1 MSNSDLHTSA
11 IATGGTNFDT
21 ATCIG
26 GKCEYPLQQYG
37 NEAKI
42 YTHIMMQ
49 TQNKYDPPEFN
60 STLEAYDATN
70 APNGSKP
77 ERSPFD
83 DDEDA
88 FFVGDSN
95 MNNAGNG
102 LVTFTRKYAT
112 IPPDHSEPYG
122 LYTRTTPGLATE
134 TLNISASDVNN
145 VNLIIQ
151 YKHKDT
157 KEYYDVAQSGNQ
169 SDFNHD
175 ASNLIT
181 STTFP
186 ANSQLGTFNGPDY
199 NNSDKIKRYEAV
211 RAKYVFTYTDLSQDL
226 FVGARLKFQ
235 GTYNKDGKTL
245 EDHMSVYLTEGRR
258 QYVYVYRG
266 DSYYRGQTRHISLGN
281 LFTITSKTEN
291 LDSNGDVESYT
302 FEAVTLP
309 VDITGKTATFGYS
322 YSSKTSSI
330 STTAQVGKVKSGSTG
345 TDQFGRIITGNTTIA
360 DMTLHTSGR
369 QYTLA
374 GSVYGV
380 EVNSPSNIKY
390 RYVKSDDPN
399 EIILNEK
406 FPIPITLTT
415 DTVPSLQGYRDMV
428 QDRVYIGVENEYI
441 ERYIGNI
448 YRIAQI
454 ESLLQ

>member
-49 TQNKYDPPEFN
+49 TQNKYDPPELN
-60 STLEAYDATN
+60 STLETYHETN
-70 APNGSKP
+70 APTGSKP
-77 ERSPFD
+77 ARSPFD
-83 DDEDA
+83 DDQDA

-102 LVTFTRKYAT
+102 LITFTRKYAT

-134 TLNISASDVNN
+134 NITISASDVTN
-145 VNLIIQ
+145 VNLITQ
-151 YKHKDT
+151 FQHKDT
-157 KEYYDVAQSGNQ
+157 TDFYDVAESGNQ
-169 SDFNHD
+169 SDFNYD
-175 ASNLIT
+175 ANSVL
-181 STTFP
+181 TTTTYP
-186 ANSQLGTFNGPDY
+186 ANSNLGATNGTSS
-199 NNSDKIKRYEAV
+199 NIRRYKSA

-226 FVGARLKFQ
+226 FVGARIQFQ
-235 GTYNKDGKTL
+235 GTYVKDGKTL
-245 EDHMSVYLTEGRR
+245 EDYMSVYLTEGRQ

-266 DSYYRGQTRHISLGN
+266 DSYYRGQTSHISLGN

-291 LDSNGDVESYT
+291 LDSNGDVESHT

-309 VDITGKTATFGYS
+309 VDITGKIATFGYS
-322 YSSKTSSI
+322 YSGKTSSI
-330 STTAQVGKVKSGSTG
+330 SGTAQVGKVKRGATT
-345 TDQFGRIITGNTTIA
+345 TDQFDRIISNTTIA
-360 DMTLHTSGR
+360 DITLNSNGR
-369 QYTLA
+369 KYTLA
-374 GSVYGV
+374 GSTYGV

-399 EIILNEK
+399 EIVLNEK
-406 FPIPITLTT
+406 FPIPVTLTT
-415 DTVPSLQGYRDMV
+415 TTVPSLQGYRDMV

-448 YRIAQI
+448 YRVAQI